1 MNVRKTLLGAIV
13 AGTMFVPS
21 LALSQADN
29 TNSKTAPASPA
40 LGGWMTDYSK
50 ANSGRISRDAYM
62 REQERRWDLA
72 DPQRRGLTTDEV
84 NRAYGYT
91 WSTPTPMGTN
101 ASPGNM
107 GPGNVKK

>member
-1 MNVRKTLLGAIV
+1 MKATRALVIGALAASF
-13 AGTMFVPS
+13 AGTAM
-21 LALSQADN
+21 AQADN
-29 TNSKTAPASPA
+29 TNSKTSPA
-40 LGGWMTDYSK
+40 LGGWMTDWSK
-50 ANSGRISRDAYM
+50 SNNGRISRDAYM

-72 DPQRRGLTTDEV
+72 DTQKRGLTVEEV

-101 ASPGNM
+101 ANPGAM